1 MSIIIAC
8 GSEYRKLTVPGEKKF
23 LGYGVSYCDTCDICR
38 NSLRQIAAV
47 IGDGATAVCPLLST
61 FKRLEIELKISIL
74 IYLYRR

>member
-23 LGYGVSYCDTCDICR
+23 LGYGVSYCATCDIRR

-47 IGDGATAVCPLLST
+47 IGDGATAAMSA
-61 FKRLEIELKISIL
+61 FKYVQEVGDRVTNKYS
-74 IYLYRR
+74 YLYRR